1 MPRVFQTVFYLLK
14 YTREEICERD
24 TNMIE
29 WKKAKNLITEDFFKR
44 IGEYNPFGP
53 KHDDYRLSF
62 FLIFQC
68 SNSFIFFCFKFLKC
82 VNFIK

>member
-14 YTREEICERD
+14 YSREEICERD

-53 KHDDYRLSF
+53 KHDDYRLF
-62 FLIFQC
+62 
-68 SNSFIFFCFKFLKC
+68 
-82 VNFIK
+82 